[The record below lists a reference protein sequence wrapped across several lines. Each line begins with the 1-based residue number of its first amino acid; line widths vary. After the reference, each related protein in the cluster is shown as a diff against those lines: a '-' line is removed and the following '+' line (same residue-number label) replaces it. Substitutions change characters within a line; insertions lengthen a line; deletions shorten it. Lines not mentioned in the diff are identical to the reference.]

1 MTELR
6 TNGIR
11 SAEELRIIEI
21 ISAHN
26 DIVRTVEK
34 LKISIEADEMLQLKL
49 MSVICRFAIEGM
61 VIARA
66 AKTFGIDASV
76 EDPSGK
82 IILPPTE
89 VEYND

>member
-1 MTELR
+1 
-6 TNGIR
+6 
-11 SAEELRIIEI
+11 
-21 ISAHN
+21 
-26 DIVRTVEK
+26 
-34 LKISIEADEMLQLKL
+34 MLQLKL
-49 MSVICRFAIEGM
+49 MSVVCRFAIEGM

-66 AKTFGIDASV
+66 AKTFGIEASV